1 MSTPVAPS
9 PRLERRRVVVAGG
22 TGSVGEGIVRA
33 WLRAGAHVVV
43 LTRTPQRAEE
53 FRRVLGAE
61 GETERLTLVVGNYT
75 TFDGAKELADQI
87 EGEHG
92 PVSDAVASIGG
103 WWAGP
108 TVWNTSQHAWDEY
121 FAGYATA
128 HLAVARTFIPR
139 FTPEGSYHVIV
150 GGSAIFPVPGSGI
163 VSMQQ
168 AALLM
173 MGRVLQ
179 AETQGQ
185 RRVFTELLGPVNT
198 RSRPQHRPDFISNED
213 VGLLTTTLSADAKA
227 ASANHELLDKAAF
240 ERVLGGAQE
249 RGGHR

>member
-1 MSTPVAPS
+1 MIEPTTPS
-9 PRLERRRVVVAGG
+9 PRLDGRRVVVAGG

-33 WLRAGAHVVV
+33 WLHTGAHVVV
-43 LTRTPQRAEE
+43 PTRTQQRAEE

-61 GETERLTLVVGNYT
+61 GETERLTLTVGDYT
-75 TFDGAKELADQI
+75 TFDSARDLADQI
-87 EGEHG
+87 EVEHG

-108 TVWNTSQHAWDEY
+108 ASWDTSQHAWDKY
-121 FAGYATA
+121 FTGYATA
-128 HLAVARTFIPR
+128 HLAVARTFVPR
-139 FTPEGSYHVIV
+139 LPPEGAYHVIV

-198 RSRPQHRPDFISNED
+198 RNRPQQRPDFISND
-213 VGLLTTTLSADAKA
+213 DIGLLTTTLSADAA
-227 ASANHELLDKAAF
+227 VPSANHELLDKAAF
-240 ERVLGGAQE
+240 QRALSAARQGGG
-249 RGGHR
+249 R